1 MNAEPPRRLPVTITP
16 FTAETIGSFLTR
28 LARENSLRIKT
39 LIQWLGP
46 PLTRRQIT
54 PVTDTMAHWQ
64 STNLI
69 RLEHLTGRPL
79 NRLAL
84 ALPALT
90 DTLAGRESD
99 PTSSVIRA
107 CRSCTAAKGI
117 APPVYRRARPH
128 EHLCQR
134 HRRWLRAA
142 TDTDLTR
149 APEVLTAQNQLNAL
163 AGRHDEDAMISDALR
178 EAHKV
183 ISAWL
188 TRTWHP
194 ALNQRWDSRLSSLL
208 GQDAPRPSA
217 PAATV
222 PAVIHPEVVTITSAI
237 LSCLAGADPDREL
250 FNLAITLGLPSG
262 RTPGDRDPL
271 RHCLRQSA
279 ERATPRKPDGAIS
292 SETN

>member
-28 LARENSLRIKT
+28 LARENGLRTKT

-54 PVTDTMAHWQ
+54 PATDTMAHWQ

-69 RLEHLTGRPL
+69 RLEHLTSRPL

-99 PTSSVIRA
+99 STSTVIRA

-117 APPVYRRARPH
+117 ASPVYRRARPH

-149 APEVLTAQNQLNAL
+149 TPEVLTAQNQLNAL
-163 AGRHDEDAMISDALR
+163 ARRHDDTVIFDALR

-183 ISAWL
+183 ISAWHI
-188 TRTWHP
+188 RIWHP
-194 ALNQRWDSRLSSLL
+194 ALSQRWDSRLNSLL
-208 GQDAPRPSA
+208 TQDAARPGA

-222 PAVIHPEVVTITSAI
+222 PVVIHPEVVTIASA
-237 LSCLAGADPDREL
+237 LASYLAGADPDREL
-250 FNLAITLGLPSG
+250 SGLTTALGLPDG
-262 RTPGDRDPL
+262 RLPGDRDPL
-271 RHCLRQSA
+271 RLCLRQSA
-279 ERATPRKPDGAIS
+279 DRAARPSTESAIFTV
-292 SETN
+292 TN